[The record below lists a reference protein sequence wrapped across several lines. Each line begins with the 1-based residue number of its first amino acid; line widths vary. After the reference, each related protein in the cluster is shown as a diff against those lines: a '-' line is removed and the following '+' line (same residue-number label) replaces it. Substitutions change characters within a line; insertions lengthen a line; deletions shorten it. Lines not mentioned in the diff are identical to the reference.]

1 MKVVF
6 SPQARDDLRDIVADV
21 ADENPDAARRL
32 LKRIR
37 SRIEELR
44 DSAHIGRPGR
54 VPGTRELV
62 IPGTPYLAP
71 YQVSGDAL
79 QILRV
84 YHGARR
90 WPERF
95 ATD

>member
-1 MKVVF
+1 MRIVF
-6 SPQARDDLRDIVADV
+6 SPQARADLRDIFLYIAD
-21 ADENPDAARRL
+21 DNPAAARAV

-37 SRIEELR
+37 SRISDLQ
-44 DSAHIGRPGR
+44 DSPYLGS

-62 IPGTPYLAP
+62 IPGTPYLIP
-71 YQVSGDAL
+71 YQVSGGEL

-84 YHGARR
+84 YHGSRQ

-95 ATD
+95 E

>member
-1 MKVVF
+1 MRIVF
-6 SPQARDDLRDIVADV
+6 SPQARADLRDIFLYIAD
-21 ADENPDAARRL
+21 DNPAAARAV

-37 SRIEELR
+37 GRISDLQ
-44 DSAHIGRPGR
+44 DGPHLGRPGR

-62 IPGTPYLAP
+62 IPGTPYLIP
-71 YQVSGDAL
+71 YQVSGGEL

-84 YHGARR
+84 YHGSRQ

-95 ATD
+95 E

>member
-1 MKVVF
+1 MRIVF
-6 SPQARDDLRDIVADV
+6 SPQARADLRDIFLYIAD
-21 ADENPDAARRL
+21 DNPAAARAV

-37 SRIEELR
+37 SRISDLQ
-44 DSAHIGRPGR
+44 DSPYLGRPGR

-62 IPGTPYLAP
+62 IPGTPYLIP
-71 YQVSGDAL
+71 YQVSGGEL

-84 YHGARR
+84 YHGSRQ

-95 ATD
+95 E